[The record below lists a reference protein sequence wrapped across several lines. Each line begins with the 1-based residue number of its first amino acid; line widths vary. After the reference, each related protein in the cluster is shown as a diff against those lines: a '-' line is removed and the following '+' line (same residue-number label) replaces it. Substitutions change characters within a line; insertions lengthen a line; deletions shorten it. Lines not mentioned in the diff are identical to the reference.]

1 MKNTNCFAPDDT
13 SPVHAPAS
21 TGAPAQAHERL
32 MSIDALRG
40 FDMFLI
46 IGGGPI
52 IAGLVN
58 GIGNE
63 ALKKTVLPQLKHV
76 PWEGFAFWDLLM
88 PLFLFLVGVS
98 MPFSFSKRLGQQGTA
113 RLYRHIIIRVLI
125 LFALGLVAQGNLLD
139 YDLSTLHIYCNT
151 LQAIAAG
158 YLIASIIVLNTKLVL
173 QVVITGALLLAF
185 WALMMF
191 VPVPEHGAGVLT
203 PEGNLAIYLDKLI
216 LGRFQDQT
224 SYTWILSSLTFACTV
239 MLGAFAGQ
247 TLRCRQN
254 PFIKVLML
262 LVMGGACLGL
272 GLVWNASFPIIKH
285 LWTSSCVLFAGGLS
299 FLLLAL
305 FYLVI
310 DVLHL
315 RLWAYGWVVI
325 GMNAIFAY
333 MAVHLINF
341 RTIGGRFV
349 ENLAPWLGQWN
360 DLVQASAAFAVLWLI
375 LHYMYRKKT
384 FIKI

>member
-1 MKNTNCFAPDDT
+1 MEDIHSPALDDT
-13 SPVHAPAS
+13 APAR
-21 TGAPAQAHERL
+21 TQAATVAPVQTHDRL

-63 ALKKTVLPQLKHV
+63 ALKMAILPQLKHV
-76 PWEGFAFWDLLM
+76 PWEGFAFWDLIM
-88 PLFLFLVGVS
+88 PLFLFLAGVS
-98 MPFSFSKRLGQQGTA
+98 MPFSFGKRLDQGGPA
-113 RLYRHIIIRVLI
+113 RLYRHVIVRVLV

-139 YDLSTLHIYCNT
+139 YDLSTLHIFCNT
-151 LQAIAAG
+151 LQAIATG
-158 YLIASIIVLNTKLVL
+158 YLIAAIIVLNTRLLL
-173 QVVITGALLLAF
+173 QVVITGALLAVF

-224 SYTWILSSLTFACTV
+224 SYTWILSSLTFACTIL
-239 MLGAFAGQ
+239 LGVFAGQ
-247 TLRCRQN
+247 TLRWRRHKL
-254 PFIKVLML
+254 IRVLLL
-262 LVMGGACLGL
+262 LVMGGVCLGL
-272 GLVWNASFPIIKH
+272 GLAWDGFFPIIKH

-310 DVLHL
+310 DVMGL
-315 RLWAYGWVVI
+315 RFLAFGWVVI

-341 RTIGGRFV
+341 RHIGGRFV
-349 ENLAPWLGQWN
+349 ENLAPWLGPWN
-360 DLVQASAAFAVLWLI
+360 DLVQAGAAFAVLWLI
-375 LHYMYRKKT
+375 LYYMYRNKT
-384 FIKI
+384 FIKV